1 MFGDNLLPFNNL
13 SITKNQQDSLNSDI
27 SKVLASGHFLNSTE
41 TKKFEASFG
50 EYLGVK
56 NVITCGNGTDALYLA
71 LASLNLPI
79 GSEIMMTANS
89 GLYAASAAVRLG
101 LIPLYIDIDQE
112 TCQINLSDLKNCVS
126 KVSRVLIITHLFG
139 IANQMDIIMDIC
151 SHSNV
156 MVIEDVAQA
165 AGGEFRGKKLGSFG
179 LLSTFSF
186 YPTKN
191 LGAIG
196 DGGAIV
202 TNDEKLDAKIRMLKQ
217 YGWSKRYNSDLPGGI
232 NSRIDEIQACVLNFR
247 LKLLD
252 NQNDL
257 RQQLIKNYQ
266 GVLGKSKSKIL
277 GGDFKPRENVGHL
290 AVIRANPINKVKQIF
305 EESRIE
311 TMIHYPIPDH
321 FQISLKGK
329 FKVHNNLINTE
340 NFTNEILSIPC
351 NLNLSETDILHIQT
365 ALERVSIEF
374 R

>member
-1 MFGDNLLPFNNL
+1 MILLYFNDL
-13 SITKNQQDSLNSDI
+13 SILDGNVDALNSDI
-27 SKVLASGHFLNSTE
+27 LRVANSGQYLNSIETE
-41 TKKFEASFG
+41 KFESDFG

-112 TCQINLSDLKNCVS
+112 TCQINLSDLKNCVL
-126 KVSRVLIITHLFG
+126 KESRVLIITHLFG

-151 SHSNV
+151 SNSNV
-156 MVIEDVAQA
+156 MIIEDVAQA
-165 AGGEFRGKKLGSFG
+165 AGGEISGKKLGSFG

-191 LGAIG
+191 LAAMG
-196 DGGAIV
+196 DGGAVV
-202 TNDEKLDAKIRMLKQ
+202 TNDEKLGAKIRMLKQ
-217 YGWSKRYNSDLPGGI
+217 YGWSKRYNSEISGGI

-252 NQNDL
+252 SQNDL
-257 RQQLIKNYQ
+257 RHQLIKNYSS
-266 GVLGKSKSKIL
+266 VLNNSKAKIL

-290 AVIRANPINKVKQIF
+290 AVIRANPISKVKQIF
-305 EESRIE
+305 EEFKIQ

-321 FQISLKGK
+321 FQISLISK
-329 FKVHNNLINTE
+329 FKVHSNLINTE

-351 NLNLSETDILHIQT
+351 HVNLSEKDILHIQA
-365 ALERVSIEF
+365 ALERVYIEF